1 MVHGD
6 RRPYPVALIT
16 LNPEELAKFAREQG
30 IMASDPSVLVTHPKI
45 VERVQRTV
53 DHKNSELQSYAKIKK
68 FAILPEDFTVENGAL
83 TPTLK
88 VKRKVIGERHLA
100 ILDALYR

>member
-1 MVHGD
+1 
-6 RRPYPVALIT
+6 VALIT
-16 LNPEELAKFAREQG
+16 LNPEELAKFARAQG
-30 IMASDPSVLVTHPKI
+30 IMASDPTVLVTHPKI

-53 DHKNSELQSYAKIKK
+53 DQKNSELQSYAKIKK

-88 VKRKVIGERHLA
+88 VKRKVISERHQA
-100 ILDALYR
+100 TLDALYR